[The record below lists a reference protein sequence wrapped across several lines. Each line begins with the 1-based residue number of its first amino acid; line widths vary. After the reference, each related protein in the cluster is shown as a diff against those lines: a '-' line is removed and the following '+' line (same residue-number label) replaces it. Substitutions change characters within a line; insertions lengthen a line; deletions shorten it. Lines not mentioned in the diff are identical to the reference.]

1 MKRSAFKVQPAKG
14 GWIRTTI
21 APIND
26 RREARFG
33 VSDVVM
39 FGALV
44 LGMVAVARILLA
56 H

>member
-1 MKRSAFKVQPAKG
+1 MKRSGFKVHPGKG

-26 RREARFG
+26 RREEMFG
-33 VSDVVM
+33 FSDVVM
-39 FGALV
+39 FAALV
-44 LGMVAVARILLA
+44 LGMVAVARVLLA